1 MTRKLSSLLL
11 LCALLF
17 SAAPGVLAGS
27 PAALSLR
34 IEGADVAAFPRVAV
48 TVTVRDANGVPV
60 PDLDA
65 GAFEINEDRAPEAQ
79 PIVAVEPVVNRE
91 LPTGLVLV
99 MDISGSMVGK
109 PLTDAKAAA
118 QSLITQL
125 GAQDEVA
132 FIAFADVVNL
142 DTLDTAREHPATADH
157 QVLTALVEGLQAAG
171 GTPLY
176 DALYKSVRWAEEA
189 ELGHR
194 AVILLTDGVD
204 EGPGSLVASAETPI
218 QEATRANVPVFTI
231 GLGSKIDRGYLE
243 RVARTTGGFYQ
254 ETPDSA
260 DLSQLFLNVL
270 DYLQQQYVITYESGL
285 PGDGAA
291 HRVQVGVSV
300 GSRKATDEREFGPLP
315 LIATSEPTQEPTP
328 EPTEAPTEAPTAEAT
343 PEPTPEPMPEPEP
356 KGKIGTTHI
365 LAGLGALGV
374 LGALIYGAA
383 RKRKQAE
390 AQEYCKGC
398 GRPLKP
404 GEVCQ
409 DCGPDSGRFT
419 KPKGV

>member
-1 MTRKLSSLLL
+1 MKQG
-11 LCALLF
+11 LCAWLACVMVLG
-17 SAAPGVLAGS
+17 AALAAVPGVLGGS
-27 PAALSLR
+27 PAALSVR
-34 IEGADVAAFPRVAV
+34 IEGVDASAFPRVAV

-65 GAFEINEDRAPEAQ
+65 SAFEINEDRAPEAR
-79 PIVAVEPVVNRE
+79 PIVAVEPIVNRE

-99 MDISGSMVGK
+99 MDISGSMAGK
-109 PLTDAKAAA
+109 PLEDAKAAA
-118 QSLITQL
+118 QALIAQL
-125 GAQDEVA
+125 GAQDQVA

-194 AVILLTDGVD
+194 AVILFTDGVD

-231 GLGSKIDRGYLE
+231 GLGSKIDSGYLE

-260 DLSQLFLNVL
+260 KLPELFLNVL
-270 DYLQQQYVITYESGL
+270 DYLQQQVVITYDSAL
-285 PGDGAA
+285 PADGKT
-291 HRVQVGVSV
+291 HRVQVSANV

-315 LIATSEPTQEPTP
+315 LLVTPEPTP
-328 EPTEAPTEAPTAEAT
+328 ELTAELTEAPTQAPTV
-343 PEPTPEPMPEPEP
+343 EPAPEPMPEPEP
-356 KGKIGTTHI
+356 EGKIGVGHI

-374 LGALIYGAA
+374 LGLIVFDAA
-383 RKRKQAE
+383 RRRKQAE

-404 GEVCQ
+404 GEVCE
-409 DCGPDSGRFT
+409 DCGPDAGRFR